1 MAELQRYNPVGL
13 GLASLPGLP
22 TVEPIAL
29 QERIRETQGLSASL
43 DRISQF
49 AFKEAAEEAKRQGME
64 YGAENQITPEQ
75 AKAALVRDVNPKDL
89 LVKSGTYFGD
99 AARAIQISQLR
110 VALEVDARNKLVN
123 IENDVDRNPNVDLEK
138 VKSEINSF
146 TNGYAAILSKMDAE
160 EAIRFKQSVAAAGN
174 QTYRIAAR
182 KSIEIETAARQ
193 ADYESTRTNLP
204 SRISGIL
211 NEAPPNVIVDLINV
225 EVSVSRSAA
234 AKTGSATVVLDDRK
248 YTSEVLNKA
257 IADKV
262 LDPTSGMTVSDAIT
276 SIKKGT
282 HPALSRIVKELKLDT
297 NKIEELILAQADQ
310 NKKANEFFY
319 YQQDKIADEIERRLY
334 SSTDPKVHKQAFEEL
349 SKLPINASRIN
360 TARNFIYSDTATGP
374 QRDDL
379 IKVAQVLQRIAT
391 SDITYQE
398 VIAMPGLTRETR
410 VKFMGMIINPQ
421 DDVSRGIQEIRLSAG
436 YQGANLPPEIKNDDA
451 RKLVTDA
458 RNRAE
463 VELMTYARSMI
474 DVDGVRRAPTPAEIK
489 TKATELA
496 KGTSA
501 IYVNAMGLAADK
513 TKAGIALMLPSLANV
528 DLNKQADVDKA
539 ISDAIA
545 AKKLT
550 PTAAAQVRVEVAR
563 WRQNTS
569 AASGGGR

>member
-1 MAELQRYNPVGL
+1 MAELQRYNPTGL

-22 TVEPIAL
+22 TVEPIAM

-75 AKAALVRDVNPKDL
+75 AKAALVRDVNPKNL

-110 VALEVDARNKLVN
+110 VALEVDARNKLVD
-123 IENDVDRNPNVDLEK
+123 IENDVDKNPNVDLDK

-182 KSIEIETAARQ
+182 KSIEIENAAKQ
-193 ADYESTRTNLP
+193 ADYESARTNLP
-204 SRISGIL
+204 FRISGIL
-211 NEAPPNVIVDLINV
+211 NESPPELIVDMINV
-225 EVSVSRSAA
+225 ELSVSRSAA

-262 LDPTSGMTVSDAIT
+262 LDPTSSMTVSDAIT

-282 HPALSRIVKELKLDT
+282 HPALSRIVKDLKLDT

-310 NKKANEFFY
+310 NKKAGEFFY
-319 YQQDKIADEIERRLY
+319 YQQDKIADAIERRIY

-379 IKVAQVLQRIAT
+379 TKVAQVLQRIAT

-421 DDVSRGIQEIRLSAG
+421 DDISRGVQEIRLSAG
-436 YQGANLPPEIKNDDA
+436 YQGANLPPEIKDDVA

-463 VELMTYARSMI
+463 VDLMTYGRSMI
-474 DVDGVRRAPTPAEIK
+474 EIDGVKRAPTPAEIK
-489 TKATELA
+489 AKATELA
-496 KGTSA
+496 QGTSV
-501 IYVNAMGLAADK
+501 IYGNAMVLAADK

-539 ISDAIA
+539 INDAIA
-545 AKKLT
+545 AKTLT
-550 PTAAAQVRVEVAR
+550 PKSATQVRIEVET
-563 WRQNTS
+563 WRKNTL